1 MVEETT
7 TTVVVEVEE
16 ADMDSMVE
24 IEVVDDLI
32 VSIVGKMITSAQI
45 AL

>member
-7 TTVVVEVEE
+7 TMVVVKVEEANADSVVEVEF
-16 ADMDSMVE
+16 M
-24 IEVVDDLI
+24 DDLI

-45 AL
+45 SI